1 MDDGNKD
8 MNPDCNRLKATILGM
23 CDLSR
28 VPWGE
33 MGNVFNGDVRHV
45 LYEGRENL
53 IGLLNELNGHITAD
67 TSSGDPEIKEMLM
80 AVQQTCLHFSEG
92 PITNLLK
99 VAGKPAFT
107 IEVATPDLSALQEI
121 VESSRKKALVFFHH
135 IQVFAHL
142 LLLILSQQ
150 KKISSLHLR

>member
-1 MDDGNKD
+1 MD
-8 MNPDCNRLKATILGM
+8 PICNELKGVLFGM
-23 CDLSR
+23 CDLGR
-28 VPWGE
+28 VPWNE

-45 LYEGRENL
+45 LHEGRENL
-53 IGLLNELNGHITAD
+53 TGLLNELNGHITAD

-92 PITNLLK
+92 PITDLLK

-150 KKISSLHLR
+150 GKISSLRIR